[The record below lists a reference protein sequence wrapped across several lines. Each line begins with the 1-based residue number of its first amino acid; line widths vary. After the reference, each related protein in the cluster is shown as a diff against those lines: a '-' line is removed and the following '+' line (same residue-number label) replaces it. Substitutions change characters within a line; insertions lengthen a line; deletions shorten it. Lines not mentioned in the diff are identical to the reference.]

1 MAQRKNLQIIFTTH
15 SLEIGKLTEFVDIRY
30 LYHTREKTLV
40 YDRITPDI
48 IFDMNRESTL
58 PLTVYVED
66 DLAEAIVSQL
76 SDGLRIS
83 RYVNIR
89 NIGFGSKRIYISSG
103 DDD

>member
-1 MAQRKNLQIIFTTH
+1 
-15 SLEIGKLTEFVDIRY
+15 
-30 LYHTREKTLV
+30 
-40 YDRITPDI
+40 
-48 IFDMNRESTL
+48 MNRESTQ

-89 NIGFGSKRIYISSG
+89 NIGSAQNAFTLAAGMMIEGILLSIG
-103 DDD
+103 